1 MANSFLG
8 TGWSFPP
15 TFDNSLDAVVMTGD
29 ELDIQNSLNILL
41 STTKGERVMEPDYG
55 CNLNKMLFEPITTTF
70 KNYISEMIKHAIL
83 LYEARI
89 DVKSITVDDSMQN
102 SGQVLIILNYTVRST
117 NSRYNYVYPFYLN
130 EGTNIQS

>member
-15 TFDNSLDAVVMTGD
+15 TFDNSLDAVVMTSD
-29 ELDIQNSLNILL
+29 VADIQNSLYILL

-70 KNYISEMIKHAIL
+70 KNYMTQMIKNAIL

-89 DVKSITVDDSMQN
+89 DVRSITIDDTMQN
-102 SGQVLIILNYTVRST
+102 AGKIIIILDYIVRTT

-130 EGTNIQS
+130 EGTNLPS